1 MRTGLGLL
9 AFGALLAL
17 TACGNGGTSTAATT
31 IPANFNSIVSALTS
45 AVGQENSDLQAE
57 MKDVN
62 NGQGDAAGACYNLQA
77 NVDYDV
83 KTNIGRDA
91 QNVSFDVGNLKNAIA
106 TVRTDINN
114 IVTDM
119 TAIANEGVNIPP
131 DVQQFVSSAVTQ
143 IQQAIGTANT
153 EIDQANAYVSNA
165 YNAANG
171 LATGACS
178 GDGPGSA
185 PGAMGHLS

>member
-9 AFGALLAL
+9 AFVALLAL
-17 TACGNGGTSTAATT
+17 TACGSSPTSTAATT
-31 IPANFNSIVSALTS
+31 IPANFSSIESALTS

-62 NGQGDAAGACYNLQA
+62 NGQGDAAGPCYNLQV

-91 QNVSFDVGNLKNAIA
+91 QNVSYDVGNMKNAVAI
-106 TVRTDINN
+106 VRQDINN

-119 TAIANEGVNIPP
+119 TAIANEGVAIPP
-131 DVQQFVSSAVTQ
+131 DVQQFVASAATQ
-143 IQQAIGTANT
+143 MQQAIGAANAQ
-153 EIDQANAYVSNA
+153 IDQANTYVSDA
-165 YNAANG
+165 YTAANG
-171 LATGACS
+171 LATGQCS
-178 GDGPGSA
+178 ADGPGSA

>member
-9 AFGALLAL
+9 AFAALLAL
-17 TACGNGGTSTAATT
+17 TGCGTTPTSTAATT

-62 NGQGDAAGACYNLQA
+62 NGQGDAAGMCYNLQA

-91 QNVSFDVGNLKNAIA
+91 QNVSYDVNNLKNAIA
-106 TVRTDINN
+106 IVRQDLNN
-114 IVTDM
+114 IETDM
-119 TAIANEGVNIPP
+119 IAIANEGVNVPQ
-131 DVQQFVSSAVTQ
+131 DVRQFVASAVTQ
-143 IQQAIGTANT
+143 ISSAISTANT
-153 EIDQANAYVSNA
+153 QIDQANGLVSNA
-165 YNAANG
+165 YSAANG
-171 LATGACS
+171 LATGQCS

>member
-9 AFGALLAL
+9 AFAALLAL
-17 TACGNGGTSTAATT
+17 TACGSSPTSTAATT
-31 IPANFNSIVSALTS
+31 IPANFNSTLSALTS

-57 MKDVN
+57 MKDIN
-62 NGQGDAAGACYNLQA
+62 NGQGDAAGPCYNLQA

-91 QNVSFDVGNLKNAIA
+91 QNVSYDVGNMKNAIA
-106 TVRTDINN
+106 IVRQDINN

-119 TAIANEGVNIPP
+119 TAIANEGVTIPP
-131 DVQQFVSSAVTQ
+131 DVRQFVASAVTQ
-143 IQQAIGTANT
+143 MQQAIGTANAQ
-153 EIDQANAYVSNA
+153 IDQANTNVSNA
-165 YNAANG
+165 YTAANA
-171 LATGACS
+171 LATGKCS